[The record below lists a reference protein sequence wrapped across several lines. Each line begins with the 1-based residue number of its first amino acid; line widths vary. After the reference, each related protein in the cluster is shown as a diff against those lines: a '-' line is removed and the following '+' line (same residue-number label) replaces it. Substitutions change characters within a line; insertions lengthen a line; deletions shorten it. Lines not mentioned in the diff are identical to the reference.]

1 MIPLEKQCVSL
12 ELAKRLKELGVKQL
26 DNSLWAWAQVAKK
39 EKDALGRPLW
49 SYEVVANNFQAD
61 IEFIAAFTVAELGE
75 MLPKGIRTWK
85 IDDDLWTGDYGGAM
99 GFVRSVINPPVA
111 DTKPTPTPR
120 C

>member
-85 IDDDLWTGDYGGAM
+85 IDDDLWASITASATFGHSASPDNVTCWHIMALQ
-99 GFVRSVINPPVA
+99 
-111 DTKPTPTPR
+111 
-120 C
+120 

>member
-1 MIPLEKQCVSL
+1 MELSKQVVSL

-61 IEFIAAFTVAELGE
+61 IEFIAAIPGRQ
-75 MLPKGIRTWK
+75 P
-85 IDDDLWTGDYGGAM
+85 
-99 GFVRSVINPPVA
+99 NPVTIPLSPLA
-111 DTKPTPTPR
+111 FRKHECDNTPR
-120 C
+120 TGTI